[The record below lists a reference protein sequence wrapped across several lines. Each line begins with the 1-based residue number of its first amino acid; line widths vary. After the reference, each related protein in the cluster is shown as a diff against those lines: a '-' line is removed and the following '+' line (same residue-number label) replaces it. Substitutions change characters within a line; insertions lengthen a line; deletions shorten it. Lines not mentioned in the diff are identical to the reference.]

1 MRAVVDG
8 IDTEAPVLSLRGLTR
23 GFHDGRR
30 HVPVLDGVDLELARR
45 QTVAVMGASGSGK
58 STLLHLAAGMD
69 MPDAGE
75 VRLDGRSVH
84 ELAEPERTRVR
95 ARSVGLVFQDFN
107 LVDSLSVRE
116 NIELA
121 LWLSRAPT
129 DAARIDRLT
138 RALDVAELLDRRP
151 HQLSGGQQQ
160 RVAITRA
167 LIHGPALVLADEPTG
182 SLDRAAGERV
192 MDVLVDA
199 ARSQNCAL
207 IVVTHSAS
215 AASRCDR
222 VLDLCDGQLVE
233 RAA

>member
-1 MRAVVDG
+1 MLAVA
-8 IDTEAPVLSLRGLTR
+8 EHSASEPPVLVLRDLAR
-23 GFHDGRR
+23 GFHDGRH

-45 QTVAVMGASGSGK
+45 QTIAIMGASGSGK

-69 MPDAGE
+69 VPDAGE
-75 VRLDGRSVH
+75 VRLAGRSIH

-107 LVDSLSVRE
+107 LVDSLSVRD

-121 LWLSRAPT
+121 LWSSRVRTDPT
-129 DAARIDRLT
+129 RLDRLN
-138 RALDVAELLDRRP
+138 RALDIEDLLERRP
-151 HQLSGGQQQ
+151 NQLSGGQQQ
-160 RVAITRA
+160 RVAIARA
-167 LIHGPALVLADEPTG
+167 LAHGPALVLADEPTG
-182 SLDRAAGERV
+182 SLDRAAGDRV

-199 ARSQNCAL
+199 ARSEDCAL

-215 AASRCDR
+215 AAARCDR
-222 VLDLCDGQLVE
+222 VLDLRDGRLVD

>member
-1 MRAVVDG
+1 MRAVVDST
-8 IDTEAPVLSLRGLTR
+8 DTEAPVLSLRGLTR
-23 GFHDGRR
+23 GFDDGRR
-30 HVPVLDGVDLELARR
+30 HVPVLAGVNLELARR
-45 QTVAVMGASGSGK
+45 QTVAAMGASGSGK

-69 MPDAGE
+69 VPDAGE
-75 VRLDGRSVH
+75 VRLDGRSIH
-84 ELAEPERTRVR
+84 ALAEPERTRVR
-95 ARSVGLVFQDFN
+95 ARSIGLVFQDFN
-107 LVDSLSVRE
+107 LVDSLSVCE

-129 DAARIDRLT
+129 DPGRIEGLT
-138 RALDVAELLDRRP
+138 RALEIADLLDRRP
-151 HQLSGGQQQ
+151 NQLSGGQQQ
-160 RVAITRA
+160 RVAIARA
-167 LIHGPALVLADEPTG
+167 LVHGPALVLADEPTG
-182 SLDRAAGERV
+182 SLDRAAGDRV

-222 VLDLCDGQLVE
+222 VLDLCDGRLVE